1 MRTCYYKI
9 LGISNC
15 ASEED
20 IKRAF
25 RMLAFRFHPD
35 RNPEDPCAEE
45 RFREALEAYE
55 TLVDSRKRCVYDK
68 KNGNGRAR
76 EKGAQRARRRKSRVE
91 RSFEDILEGAFGIRR
106 EWVETRRGYDLRFD
120 LQIDGQRASSG
131 TFEEIAYVRS
141 VFCRHCRNGNGSGGR
156 STCGA
161 CHGNGEVEE
170 PCSVRIWIPEG
181 SVQGSRVRI
190 PGAGDQLQVGGP
202 AGDLVIVLYVLDG
215 NTRSSSRA

>member
-1 MRTCYYKI
+1 MRACYYKI

-15 ASEED
+15 ASEEE

-25 RMLAFRFHPD
+25 RMLALRFHPD
-35 RNPEDPCAEE
+35 RNPEDPCAGE

-55 TLVDSRKRCVYDK
+55 TLVDSSKRRVYDK
-68 KNGNGRAR
+68 KNGNAR
-76 EKGAQRARRRKSRVE
+76 PGEKPAQRVRRKSRVE

-106 EWVETRRGYDLRFD
+106 EWVETRREHDLRFD
-120 LQIDGQRASSG
+120 LQIDCQRASSG

-170 PCSVRIWIPEG
+170 PCSVRIWIPAG

-190 PGAGDQLQVGGP
+190 PGAGDQLQAGGP
-202 AGDLVIVLYVLDG
+202 VGDLVIVLYVLDG
-215 NTRSSSRA
+215 NFRPSSRV